1 MNAEL
6 FAVADAQLRAARA
19 SAPTN
24 TETNLFDTQLTT
36 LTLVRELWAEVETLR
51 IVAYRLRRRVS
62 TTCRS
67 IIQTQQMVQTLS
79 ASRVITNAGRTRYPS

>member
-24 TETNLFDTQLTT
+24 TERIFFDTQLTM
-36 LTLVRELWAEVETLR
+36 LTLIREIGAEVETLR
-51 IVAYRLRRRVS
+51 IVAYRYDEESRRLADRI
-62 TTCRS
+62 T
-67 IIQTQQMVQTLS
+67 QTQQMVQTLS
-79 ASRVITNAGRTRYPS
+79 VQQGDHKCR

>member
-24 TETNLFDTQLTT
+24 TERIFFDTQLTT

-51 IVAYRLRRRVS
+51 IVAYRYDEESRRLVDRI
-62 TTCRS
+62 T
-67 IIQTQQMVQTLS
+67 QTQQMVQTLS
-79 ASRVITNAGRTRYPS
+79 VQQGDHKCR

>member
-19 SAPTN
+19 SASTN
-24 TETNLFDTQLTT
+24 TERIFFDTQLTI

-51 IVAYRLRRRVS
+51 IVAYRYDEESRRLVDRI
-62 TTCRS
+62 T
-67 IIQTQQMVQTLS
+67 QTQQMVQTLS
-79 ASRVITNAGRTRYPS
+79 VQQGDHKCR

>member
-6 FAVADAQLRAARA
+6 FAVADAQLRTARA

-24 TETNLFDTQLTT
+24 TERIFFDTQLTT

-51 IVAYRLRRRVS
+51 IVAYRYDEESRRLADR
-62 TTCRS
+62 

-79 ASRVITNAGRTRYPS
+79 VQQGDHKCR

>member
-19 SAPTN
+19 SASTN
-24 TETNLFDTQLTT
+24 TERIFFDTQLTI

-51 IVAYRLRRRVS
+51 IVAYRYDEESRRLADRI
-62 TTCRS
+62 T
-67 IIQTQQMVQTLS
+67 QTQQMVQTLS
-79 ASRVITNAGRTRYPS
+79 VQQGDHKCR

>member
-24 TETNLFDTQLTT
+24 TERIFFDTQLTI

-51 IVAYRLRRRVS
+51 IVAYRYDEESRRLVDRI
-62 TTCRS
+62 T
-67 IIQTQQMVQTLS
+67 QTQQMVQTLS
-79 ASRVITNAGRTRYPS
+79 VQQGDHKCR

>member
-6 FAVADAQLRAARA
+6 FVVADAQLRAARA

-24 TETNLFDTQLTT
+24 TERIFFDTQLTT

-51 IVAYRLRRRVS
+51 FVAYRYDEESRRLADRI
-62 TTCRS
+62 T
-67 IIQTQQMVQTLS
+67 QTLS
-79 ASRVITNAGRTRYPS
+79 VQQGDHKCR

>member
-24 TETNLFDTQLTT
+24 TERIFFDTQLTI

-51 IVAYRLRRRVS
+51 IVAYRYDEESRRLADRI
-62 TTCRS
+62 T
-67 IIQTQQMVQTLS
+67 QTQQMVQTLS
-79 ASRVITNAGRTRYPS
+79 VQQGDHKCR

>member
-24 TETNLFDTQLTT
+24 TERIFFDTQLTI

-51 IVAYRLRRRVS
+51 IVAYRYDEESRRLADR
-62 TTCRS
+62 

-79 ASRVITNAGRTRYPS
+79 VQQGDHKCR

>member
-24 TETNLFDTQLTT
+24 TERIFFDTQLTT

-51 IVAYRLRRRVS
+51 IVAYRYDEESRRLVDRI
-62 TTCRS
+62 TQ
-67 IIQTQQMVQTLS
+67 IQQMVQTLS
-79 ASRVITNAGRTRYPS
+79 VQQGDHKCR

>member
-24 TETNLFDTQLTT
+24 TERIFFDTQLTI

-51 IVAYRLRRRVS
+51 IVAYRYDEESRRLVDRI
-62 TTCRS
+62 T
-67 IIQTQQMVQTLS
+67 QTQQMVQTLS
-79 ASRVITNAGRTRYPS
+79 VQQCDHKCR

>member
-19 SAPTN
+19 LAPTN
-24 TETNLFDTQLTT
+24 TERIFFDTQLTI

-51 IVAYRLRRRVS
+51 IVAYRYDEESRRLVDRI
-62 TTCRS
+62 TQ
-67 IIQTQQMVQTLS
+67 IQQMVQTLS
-79 ASRVITNAGRTRYPS
+79 VQQGDHKCR

>member
-19 SAPTN
+19 SVPTN
-24 TETNLFDTQLTT
+24 TERIFFDTQLTT

-51 IVAYRLRRRVS
+51 IVAYRYDEESRRLADRI
-62 TTCRS
+62 T
-67 IIQTQQMVQTLS
+67 QTQQMVQTLS
-79 ASRVITNAGRTRYPS
+79 VQQGDHKCR